1 MKNIIISVSIIV
13 LIFIA
18 VAVLSVCLGNTL
30 LYFENEVKSYE
41 IKEDGDFL
49 RLRDDFTLYYRS
61 FREKLIFL
69 AVLMPDDILSEIEG
83 GYLDIISFATA
94 KNYED
99 TLASQARL
107 GNNLENARKLTTV
120 GLMSVF

>member
-1 MKNIIISVSIIV
+1 MKNIIISVSVIALV
-13 LIFIA
+13 FIT
-18 VAVLSVCLGNTL
+18 VAVLSICLGNTL

-41 IKEDGDFL
+41 IKEDCDFSQL
-49 RLRDDFTLYYRS
+49 ESDFILLYHS
-61 FREKLIFL
+61 FREKLVFL

-83 GYLDIISFATA
+83 GYLDIISYATA

-107 GNNLENARKLTTV
+107 GNNLENARKLTMV

>member
-1 MKNIIISVSIIV
+1 MKNIIISVSLIV
-13 LIFIA
+13 LIFIT
-18 VAVLSVCLGNTL
+18 VTVLSVSLGNTL
-30 LYFENEVKSYE
+30 LYFESVVKDYE

-49 RLRDDFTLYYRS
+49 QLENDFTLYYRS
-61 FREKLIFL
+61 FREKLTFL

-83 GYLDIISFATA
+83 GYLDIISYA
-94 KNYED
+94 KAENYEGA
-99 TLASQARL
+99 LASQARL